1 MYGIVTFS
9 AINQIDEMTPG
20 MYKFGY
26 NQQFKPDDNGVL
38 FSRYIA
44 GGGVYHEGKIYCN
57 VYNDEANLSTQKPV
71 WTILNAETYEV
82 LYEKELPDNGVCTT
96 KSLAYDITND
106 KIYGIVVDFT
116 DSHLVEIDP
125 ATGDMTR
132 VGDNFDRNLRFKT
145 LVSTNNG
152 MLYSIVIDSGV
163 SSLYKIRKTDGLAV
177 KVRDITAKNLLGPDD
192 YLFNSGTEQAMFLN
206 RSTGKAYWILESN
219 SSKLDSEY
227 SPIFEVNLTNAEA
240 TMVSYLSR
248 CYQVSGAWFKEPN
261 NGAPGII
268 SDFEYVTPEEGSAS
282 GSIQF
287 RLPENDY
294 RGNPFTDSNLKI
306 KVVEGDKVLVD
317 ATAQAGTLFKSEEL
331 ASYWKEYQERL
342 RTPVEPVYPVADS
355 TPLSS
360 PGRRMR
366 FFVGY
371 TYSVESP
378 YGVSVGGVGQ
388 RFGWYVRFKTNMS
401 FMNYTGECNDRGE
414 IIDFSN
420 AEDESYE
427 PDARQSSKTNSF
439 AGSVGLIVKCCPWL
453 YASVGLGYGK
463 RTLLHAFTTHAYE
476 NYADTRSIWCKNMD
490 SSYQGVMA
498 EVDAM
503 VRLGDMF
510 FVSVGCNTLNFK
522 YMDLNAGVG
531 VFF

>member
-1 MYGIVTFS
+1 
-9 AINQIDEMTPG
+9 
-20 MYKFGY
+20 
-26 NQQFKPDDNGVL
+26 
-38 FSRYIA
+38 
-44 GGGVYHEGKIYCN
+44 
-57 VYNDEANLSTQKPV
+57 
-71 WTILNAETYEV
+71 
-82 LYEKELPDNGVCTT
+82 
-96 KSLAYDITND
+96 
-106 KIYGIVVDFT
+106 
-116 DSHLVEIDP
+116 
-125 ATGDMTR
+125 
-132 VGDNFDRNLRFKT
+132 
-145 LVSTNNG
+145 
-152 MLYSIVIDSGV
+152 
-163 SSLYKIRKTDGLAV
+163 
-177 KVRDITAKNLLGPDD
+177 
-192 YLFNSGTEQAMFLN
+192 
-206 RSTGKAYWILESN
+206 
-219 SSKLDSEY
+219 
-227 SPIFEVNLTNAEA
+227 
-240 TMVSYLSR
+240 
-248 CYQVSGAWFKEPN
+248 
-261 NGAPGII
+261 
-268 SDFEYVTPEEGSAS
+268 
-282 GSIQF
+282 
-287 RLPENDY
+287 
-294 RGNPFTDSNLKI
+294 
-306 KVVEGDKVLVD
+306 
-317 ATAQAGTLFKSEEL
+317 
-331 ASYWKEYQERL
+331 
-342 RTPVEPVYPVADS
+342 
-355 TPLSS
+355 
-360 PGRRMR
+360 MR